1 MAITS
6 TFTVNNK
13 YRQDDLL
20 VTDITIEFSGDITAT
35 VDTTVFHFRPET
47 VEEVDANIEN
57 RIITEKEKIL
67 AQQKIDQLIENL

>member
-6 TFTVNNK
+6 TFIITNK

-20 VTDITIEFSGDITAT
+20 VTDVTIEFSGDITTT

-47 VEEVDANIEN
+47 LDEIDTNIEN
-57 RIITEKEKIL
+57 RIVTEKEKIL

>member
-6 TFTVNNK
+6 TFTINNK

-20 VTDITIEFSGDITAT
+20 ITDITIQFSGDITTT

-47 VEEVDANIEN
+47 VEEVDVNIEN
-57 RIITEKEKIL
+57 RIVTEKEKIL